1 MIKIF
6 ATKEN
11 AEKKALEL
19 NAPEQVYYL
28 RHGEAGRPDYK
39 VIKRGDGYA
48 IKVVYC
54 FYAGTFYAPKNHFLT
69 TEEV

>member
-6 ATKEN
+6 AKKEE
-11 AEKKALEL
+11 AQKKALEL
-19 NAPEQVYYL
+19 DAPEQVYCL

-39 VIKRGDGYA
+39 VIKRGNGYA
-48 IKVVYC
+48 IKVIYC
-54 FYAGTFYAPKNHFLT
+54 FYAGTLNAPKNHFLT